1 MFKSLHTKLILIFLI
16 IGLAPAVIINTASYF
31 HITSREQAVI
41 QRDSLAVLDAISNNI
56 DIFFQE
62 HTERLEQLALDQ
74 SINLPVSILFNTEPN
89 SNLWRTSSTTL
100 MSSINRV
107 LSDYQKMY
115 QDMFVTSREHFVF
128 NHQAVLMEDS
138 APADFITSA
147 LESGT
152 LTWSP
157 WIWADKL
164 ETYLIYA
171 AAPILNPQGQAIGT
185 LGAAVSQEQLL
196 PLLKNFINPSDLHYE
211 TYLINQEGRLYSD
224 VSSEDYSAFINVLDT
239 DIAAE
244 AASLI
249 ADANYDQTV
258 VLEYESYH
266 GNPVFGS
273 AKLID
278 LGSEQVVLVVETD
291 KDAALASVRNTQN
304 LLFIIIAAAAV
315 VIAAVSYIF
324 SRSITRPI
332 AQLAD
337 FSELAASG
345 DLTIEIQT
353 DRQDEIGK
361 LMNAF
366 NQMTNNLREMI
377 AAVTEAVHNAS
388 SASQELSAAS
398 EQNSATIEQIVTT
411 VNNYAQVTKDV
422 HSITQRMAFQAQNVE
437 QLSQKGHHQMAA
449 SDQMMREILA
459 ASKAS
464 QLKIAQLEQAVNQI
478 SQVVN
483 IISEIADQTNLLALN
498 AAIEAA
504 RAGAQ
509 GRGFAVVA
517 DEVRVLAEETQSSI
531 GTIQEY
537 IRKLRADTSETVE
550 VINSNNEK
558 IEDGAES
565 LQQTQ
570 EDFNLITASI
580 SDTVKLINDVNS
592 SSNKIE
598 AGMAELAA
606 SSEEQAASMG
616 QIALNAETV
625 AKMAAEL
632 SQLISRFKL

>member
-1 MFKSLHTKLILIFLI
+1 
-16 IGLAPAVIINTASYF
+16 
-31 HITSREQAVI
+31 
-41 QRDSLAVLDAISNNI
+41 
-56 DIFFQE
+56 
-62 HTERLEQLALDQ
+62 
-74 SINLPVSILFNTEPN
+74 
-89 SNLWRTSSTTL
+89 
-100 MSSINRV
+100 
-107 LSDYQKMY
+107 
-115 QDMFVTSREHFVF
+115 
-128 NHQAVLMEDS
+128 
-138 APADFITSA
+138 
-147 LESGT
+147 
-152 LTWSP
+152 
-157 WIWADKL
+157 
-164 ETYLIYA
+164 
-171 AAPILNPQGQAIGT
+171 
-185 LGAAVSQEQLL
+185 
-196 PLLKNFINPSDLHYE
+196 
-211 TYLINQEGRLYSD
+211 
-224 VSSEDYSAFINVLDT
+224 
-239 DIAAE
+239 
-244 AASLI
+244 
-249 ADANYDQTV
+249 
-258 VLEYESYH
+258 
-266 GNPVFGS
+266 
-273 AKLID
+273 
-278 LGSEQVVLVVETD
+278 
-291 KDAALASVRNTQN
+291 
-304 LLFIIIAAAAV
+304 
-315 VIAAVSYIF
+315 
-324 SRSITRPI
+324 
-332 AQLAD
+332 
-337 FSELAASG
+337 
-345 DLTIEIQT
+345 
-353 DRQDEIGK
+353 
-361 LMNAF
+361 
-366 NQMTNNLREMI
+366 
-377 AAVTEAVHNAS
+377 
-388 SASQELSAAS
+388 
-398 EQNSATIEQIVTT
+398 
-411 VNNYAQVTKDV
+411 
-422 HSITQRMAFQAQNVE
+422 
-437 QLSQKGHHQMAA
+437 MAA